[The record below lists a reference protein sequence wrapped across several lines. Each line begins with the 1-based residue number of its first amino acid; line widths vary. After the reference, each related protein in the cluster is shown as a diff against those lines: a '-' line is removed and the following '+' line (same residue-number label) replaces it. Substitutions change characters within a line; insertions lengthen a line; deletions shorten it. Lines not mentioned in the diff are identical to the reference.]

1 MTIQE
6 HMHRRF
12 REAGMTIAG
21 ACALLAQIQHES
33 AFRANNA
40 EDSKGVDDQV
50 YTARVDNGQ
59 ITKQQFM
66 HDSIGYGYAQWTY
79 YFRKGLMWDYFK
91 ARKKSISDSE
101 TQIDFLIWEMK
112 AYFQN
117 QWKLVTTSNNL
128 KDCTWELLD
137 KWENPAEKTNNM
149 NRRFLSAQKFY
160 EQFKD
165 LTIGEVRKMTVQDA
179 INKALNCA
187 RAEIGYHEKSSNASL
202 DDKTANSGSGN
213 WTKYARELDALGN
226 FYNGGKNGYAWCDV
240 FYDWVLVKCFG
251 ADVGRRMIFQPLRSA
266 GAGCLYSAQYYKQNG
281 AWHTSNPQPGDQI
294 FFSYAPGEYSHTG
307 MVESIQNGIVT
318 TIEGNTSD
326 MVARRTYPISS
337 GNIIG
342 YGRPNWNLAT
352 GIDSGTDLDDDPVD
366 VSSPAPTDRILKRD
380 MFGDDVRELQE
391 KLLKLGYDIGPDGAD
406 GDFGGNTYKAVVAF
420 QTEHGLSPIDGEVGP
435 DTRAA
440 MEKAFSEASSPIQP
454 DQSSVIVGPVNP
466 SVIIEAEQPVSVSG
480 IKVPHEKMQIRDL
493 KLGMEG
499 YDVKLAQ
506 AALQCWGYYIV
517 VTGIFGKE
525 MDEKIRY
532 FQQAKGL
539 EADGEIGIKTWK
551 ELLKV

>member
-6 HMHRRF
+6 HMYRRF
-12 REAGMTIAG
+12 REAGMTSAG

-33 AFRANNA
+33 AFRASNA

-59 ITKQQFM
+59 MTKQQFM

-91 ARKKSISDSE
+91 SRKKSIADSK

-117 QWKLVTTSNNL
+117 QWKLVTTSNDL
-128 KDCTWELLD
+128 KNCTWELLD

-149 NRRFLSAQKFY
+149 VKRYETTQRFF
-160 EQFKD
+160 EQFHS
-165 LTIGEVRKMTVQDA
+165 LSVGEVRKMTVQDA
-179 INKALNCA
+179 ISKALNCA
-187 RAEIGYHEKSSNASL
+187 RAEIGYHEKSSNTSL

-240 FYDWVLVKCFG
+240 FYDWVMVKCFG
-251 ADVGRRMIFQPLRSA
+251 ADLGRRMIYQPLRSA

-281 AWHTSNPQPGDQI
+281 AWHTSNPQPVDQI

-307 MVESIQNGIVT
+307 MVESVQNGIVT

-326 MVARRTYPISS
+326 MVARRTYPINS

-342 YGRPNWNLAT
+342 YGRPNWSLAT
-352 GIDSGTDLDDDPVD
+352 GVDDSTTSGDDSSDPVP
-366 VSSPAPTDRILKRD
+366 VISTDRILKRG
-380 MFGDDVRELQE
+380 MSGDDVRELQE

-406 GDFGGNTYKAVVAF
+406 GDFGGNTYKAVVKF

-440 MEKAFSEASSPIQP
+440 MEKALSEASSPIQP
-454 DQSSVIVGPVNP
+454 DQPSVIVGSVNP
-466 SVIIEAEQPVSVSG
+466 PVIIETEQPATLSEG
-480 IKVPHEKMQIRDL
+480 MVPHEKLQIREL
-493 KLGMEG
+493 RLGMEG

-506 AALQCWGYYIV
+506 AALQCWGYSIV

-525 MDEKIRY
+525 MDEKIRD
-532 FQQAKGL
+532 FQEAKGL
-539 EADGEIGIKTWK
+539 EADGEIGVKTWK